1 MLSLGAS
8 IGYFQGDVRK
18 LIDDIGALRPTMFV
32 GVPRVFER
40 IYDGVQGQ
48 VRGSSVVEEG
58 RGRGGEG
65 RGGEEKGREG
75 KGRGGEGRGGEGDG
89 TQLLCVRVCVL
100 GMAGAR
106 G

>member
-58 RGRGGEG
+58 S
-65 RGGEEKGREG
+65 
-75 KGRGGEGRGGEGDG
+75 GGEGDG

>member
-40 IYDGVQGQ
+40 IYDGVLSQ
-48 VRGSSVVEEG
+48 VHGRSGVEWSAV
-58 RGRGGEG
+58 
-65 RGGEEKGREG
+65 
-75 KGRGGEGRGGEGDG
+75 D
-89 TQLLCVRVCVL
+89 C
-100 GMAGAR
+100 
-106 G
+106 

>member
-48 VRGSSVVEEG
+48 VRWGM
-58 RGRGGEG
+58 
-65 RGGEEKGREG
+65 GGEEEGTGQEGTGREG
-75 KGRGGEGRGGEGDG
+75 K
-89 TQLLCVRVCVL
+89 LLCVCVL
-100 GMAGAR
+100 GMPGGR
-106 G
+106 GWPHMQAPPSPMLLPQRP